1 VNTLKP
7 QDFYNNNDNLAFQF
21 QKSVSM
27 VVIMPRKA
35 GERKKK
41 NQDKSE
47 SKSQGKSQGR
57 SQGKTQCKNQ
67 KQNMDEAEEK
77 KTLEDDDK
85 QKPTKFKFICQ
96 MCGNCCV
103 SENIYLSPT
112 DIDRWAADNTIF
124 RVMHLL
130 DLEENEERI
139 RISLRKDDDGKCS
152 LYHRDNKRCTIYES
166 RPIQC
171 RAFPLGFNGENYY
184 LKSANCK
191 GLDKKGMNKEEL
203 EAIRNDAFD
212 EHIAFRVSDRIL
224 PIIHRIFINKLIE
237 QSKDF
242 MEKLSDAEKD
252 EDTEQDK

>member
-1 VNTLKP
+1 
-7 QDFYNNNDNLAFQF
+7 
-21 QKSVSM
+21 M
-27 VVIMPRKA
+27 VIMPRKA
-35 GERKKK
+35 GEGKK
-41 NQDKSE
+41 
-47 SKSQGKSQGR
+47 KSQGKSQGE
-57 SQGKTQCKNQ
+57 SQNKSQSKNQ
-67 KQNMDEAEEK
+67 NQKKDDIGEK
-77 KTLEDDDK
+77 KSVEDDEN

-96 MCGNCCV
+96 MCGNCCG
-103 SENIYLSPT
+103 SENVYLSPT
-112 DIDRWAADNTIF
+112 DIDRWVADNTIF

-130 DLEENEERI
+130 DLEETEERI

-184 LKSANCK
+184 LKSGNCI
-191 GLDKKGMNKEEL
+191 GLNKKEMNREQL
-203 EAIRNDAFD
+203 ETIRNDAFD

-242 MEKLSDAEKD
+242 MEKLSDADKD
-252 EDTEQDK
+252 EDTKQDK